1 MDTRTAAEPVPVV
14 DDLHLAL
21 TTCASFQSSI
31 QHADAKAAVLLTL
44 AAGVAALSASD
55 LLATRPAVPHVVWLV
70 AVGAVLSFGL
80 VGTLWHLGR
89 CIRPRLSGP
98 AGYNRFAFANLA
110 RNPVPPPLA
119 SAEDMRDEAW
129 RLAVAL
135 ANIAV
140 TKHSAVRSSMTWLAV
155 TIATMPIV
163 HWLAGSSP
171 M

>member
-1 MDTRTAAEPVPVV
+1 MSFLIAGRHRRDCIKILNFPADRHIIDNGSRSFEVIPSPRRRCDRCMDTRTAAEPVPVV

-44 AAGVAALSASD
+44 AAGVAALPASD
-55 LLATRPAVPHVVWLV
+55 PLATRSAVPPVVGLV

-98 AGYNRFAFANLA
+98 AGY
-110 RNPVPPPLA
+110 
-119 SAEDMRDEAW
+119 
-129 RLAVAL
+129 
-135 ANIAV
+135 
-140 TKHSAVRSSMTWLAV
+140 
-155 TIATMPIV
+155 
-163 HWLAGSSP
+163 
-171 M
+171 